1 MRTITPVVLLGLLAG
16 CAQTRNYEV
25 KLRNESGAPI
35 TYGLVKRGEPFERK
49 WASPEQ
55 AAINGDKPP
64 ADMWGT
70 LPAGHAAD
78 RSAKGRF
85 RSGAGAVLRVYQGSL
100 DLPEILATSEG
111 QPNRLDIPLHPG
123 LNKVAVTEVDG
134 EFTARRDEPQPGS
147 PVQRQ

>member
-1 MRTITPVVLLGLLAG
+1 MIHLRGLCGKNSVLVAAGCAVRYPSMKTITPVVLLGLLAG

-70 LPAGHAAD
+70 LAPGRMAD
-78 RSAKGRF
+78 PSAKG
-85 RSGAGAVLRVYQGSL
+85 
-100 DLPEILATSEG
+100 
-111 QPNRLDIPLHPG
+111 
-123 LNKVAVTEVDG
+123 
-134 EFTARRDEPQPGS
+134 
-147 PVQRQ
+147 